1 MKKIYRVIIH
11 IIIIVIQI
19 VLLINYNKNYYI
31 KKELKIEKKSIEY
44 TLSKQINPIIKED
57 EESKKNIINKEKI
70 IEYDMILEIPK
81 INLKKGIFKKND
93 KKNNIDKNV
102 TILKQSSY
110 PNKNGNI
117 FLIAHSGTSKK
128 SVFKR
133 LNKLNKKDIAYLF
146 YKEKK
151 YKYVVSNIYEIEKDN
166 NIILKTDNV
175 NNLFLITCSQNNKS
189 NYLIVELKK
198 TDD

>member
-11 IIIIVIQI
+11 IIIIVLQI

-128 SVFKR
+128 SFFKR

-151 YKYVVSNIYEIEKDN
+151 YKYEVSNIYEIEKDN
-166 NIILKTDNV
+166 NIILNTDNV

>member
-11 IIIIVIQI
+11 IIIIVLQI

-70 IEYDMILEIPK
+70 IEYDMILEIHK

-128 SVFKR
+128 SFFKR
-133 LNKLNKKDIAYLF
+133 SNKLNKKDIAYIY
-146 YKEKK
+146 YKEKM
-151 YKYVVSNIYEIEKDN
+151 YKNEVRNIYEIEKDN

>member
-11 IIIIVIQI
+11 IIIIVLQI

-128 SVFKR
+128 SFFKR

-146 YKEKK
+146 YKENK
-151 YKYVVSNIYEIEKDN
+151 YKYEVSNMYEIEKNN

>member
-128 SVFKR
+128 SFFKR

-151 YKYVVSNIYEIEKDN
+151 YKYEVSNMYEIEKNN

>member
-11 IIIIVIQI
+11 IIIIVLQI

-128 SVFKR
+128 SFFKR

-151 YKYVVSNIYEIEKDN
+151 YKYEVSNIYEIEKDN

>member
-11 IIIIVIQI
+11 IIIIVLQI

-128 SVFKR
+128 SFFKR

-151 YKYVVSNIYEIEKDN
+151 YKYEVSNMYEIEKNN

>member
-11 IIIIVIQI
+11 IIIIVLQI
-19 VLLINYNKNYYI
+19 VLLINYNKNYHI

-81 INLKKGIFKKND
+81 INLKKGILKKND

-128 SVFKR
+128 SFFKR
-133 LNKLNKKDIAYLF
+133 INKLNKKDIAYLF

-151 YKYVVSNIYEIEKDN
+151 YKYEVSNIYEIEKDN

>member
-11 IIIIVIQI
+11 IIILVIQI

-128 SVFKR
+128 SFFKR

-151 YKYVVSNIYEIEKDN
+151 YKYEVSNIYEIEKDN

>member
-11 IIIIVIQI
+11 IIIIVLQI

-70 IEYDMILEIPK
+70 IEYDMILEIPQ

-128 SVFKR
+128 SFFKR

-151 YKYVVSNIYEIEKDN
+151 YKYEVSNIYEIEKDN

>member
-128 SVFKR
+128 SFFKR

-151 YKYVVSNIYEIEKDN
+151 YKYEVSNIYEIEKDN